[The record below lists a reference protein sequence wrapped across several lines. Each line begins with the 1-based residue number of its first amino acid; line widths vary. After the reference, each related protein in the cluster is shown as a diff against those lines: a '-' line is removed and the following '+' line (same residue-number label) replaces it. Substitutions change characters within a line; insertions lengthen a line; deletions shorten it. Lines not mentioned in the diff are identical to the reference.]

1 MKSFTGLL
9 FCLVL
14 SSACANATCVVNNIT
29 THALRELINS
39 KGGWPITSSAC
50 KELDSTKMD
59 VNVTVDHYVDHGV
72 SVGWAAISLED
83 HKTDVISS
91 YTSWATTMKP
101 GASDPSALDA
111 EYDSIRS
118 ALNNFHYLKA
128 SVQITQQEVHNDARA
143 LANKYIACKTS
154 N

>member
-1 MKSFTGLL
+1 MKSLTGLL

-14 SSACANATCVVNNIT
+14 SSACANATCIVNSFTSHGII
-29 THALRELINS
+29 ELIKS
-39 KGGWPITSSAC
+39 KGGWPIKPSAC
-50 KELDSTKMD
+50 KELDSTKMH
-59 VNVTVDHYVDHGV
+59 VNVIADHYVDHGV

-83 HKTDVISS
+83 PKTHVISN
-91 YTSWATTMKP
+91 YRSWGTFIKP
-101 GASDPSALDA
+101 GASDPNALDS
-111 EYDSIRS
+111 EYDAIRG
-118 ALNNFHYLKA
+118 ALNNLDYLKA